1 MNDAIEL
8 LERCLCYSGFLT
20 LVRHRL
26 RHRLYDGGWGDAV
39 ERECLEL
46 PDAAAVL
53 LYDARLDQVV
63 MVEQFRIG
71 GLASGNAWM
80 VEPAGGVIP
89 PGCDPI
95 SAGLREVR
103 EETGCEAWG
112 IEPIAS
118 FFVSPG
124 FTSQRLHLFCASTD
138 ASRAVGSHGLAA
150 DGENTR
156 VVVLDAC
163 HAIAG
168 IGAGRLGTMP
178 AIIALQWLALNR
190 TRLRADRTG
199 PAGLPPD
206 PDGDLHA
213 NPTLHF

>member
-1 MNDAIEL
+1 MTDTIDL
-8 LERCLCYSGFLT
+8 LERGLRYSGFLT
-20 LVRHRL
+20 LVRYRL
-26 RHRLYDGGWGDAV
+26 RHCLYRGGWGEVV

-71 GLASGNAWM
+71 GLASGNAWLI
-80 VEPAGGVIP
+80 EPAGGVIP
-89 PGCDPI
+89 PGCDPV

-124 FTSQRLHLFCASTD
+124 FTSQRLHLFCARTD
-138 ASRAVGSHGLAA
+138 ASGAVGSHGLAA
-150 DGENTR
+150 EGEDTR
-156 VVVLDAC
+156 VVILDAC
-163 HAIAG
+163 HAIEG
-168 IGAGRLGTMP
+168 IGAGRLDTMP
-178 AIIALQWLALNR
+178 AIMALQWLALNR
-190 TRLRADRTG
+190 TRLRADRIG
-199 PAGLPPD
+199 PAGVSPD
-206 PDGDLHA
+206 PDGGLHA
-213 NPTLHF
+213 NPARHF